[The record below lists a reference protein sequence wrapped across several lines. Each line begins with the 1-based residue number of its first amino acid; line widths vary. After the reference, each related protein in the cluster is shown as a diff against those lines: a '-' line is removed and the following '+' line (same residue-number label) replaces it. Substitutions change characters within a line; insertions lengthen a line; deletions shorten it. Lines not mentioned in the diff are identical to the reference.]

1 MDIWNST
8 VDELIG
14 VLESEGLSRAF
25 VITDPRDGVVRPSHA
40 SLQPLA
46 DAMGAD
52 DNYYA
57 HEGCF
62 FEIGSESNHMLGAF
76 VHRTKRGQSAGGVR
90 YWRYPMVKDYIRDG
104 LRLSR
109 GMGHKNAL
117 AGIWWGGGKG
127 VVARRESM
135 DHRDPDIRAAVYR
148 DYGRFVSSLHGC
160 YITAEDA
167 GTSPEDMAWVFRTTR
182 YTTCIPR
189 EFGGSG
195 NPSIPTARGVV
206 AAMEAALQH
215 LEFGTLKNKT
225 VAMQGLGNVS
235 FHMIGELLEGGV
247 DRIVGT
253 DIELAAVQAVSDRY
267 DDARLDTRVVSLD
280 DVSIFSEACD
290 IFAPN
295 AVGAILNPQTIPL
308 LNARVV
314 CGAANNQL
322 ELSPRDARSLQEAD
336 ILYVPDFL
344 ANRMGIVNCS
354 NEQYG
359 IIDGDPAIESHL
371 DHDAPFGVFQRCL
384 EVCSRAASSGGTPAE
399 EAEALADELS
409 EERHPMWGHRGRLII
424 DHLVSTGWVD
434 GGLAI

>member
-1 MDIWNST
+1 VDIWSST
-8 VDELIG
+8 VDEFIG
-14 VLESEGLSRAF
+14 ALESEKLTRAF
-25 VITDPRDGVVRPSHA
+25 VITDPLDGVVRPSHPL
-40 SLQPLA
+40 LQPLA
-46 DAMGAD
+46 DAMAAD

-62 FEIGSESNHMLGAF
+62 FEIGSESNHLLGAF
-76 VHRTKRGQSAGGVR
+76 VHRTKRGQAAGGVR
-90 YWRYPMVKDYIRDG
+90 YWRYPKVKDYTRDG

-135 DHRDPDIRAAVYR
+135 DHRDPDVRAAVYR
-148 DYGRFVSSLHGC
+148 DYGRFVSSLNGC

-167 GTSPEDMAWVFRTTR
+167 GTTPEDMAWVFRTTR

-189 EFGGSG
+189 KFGGSG

-215 LEFGTLKNKT
+215 LELGTLQNKT

-235 FHMIGELLEGGV
+235 V

-253 DIELAAVQAVSDRY
+253 DIDLAAVQAAGDRY
-267 DDARLDTRVVSLD
+267 NDARLETRFVSLE
-280 DVSIFSEACD
+280 DVTIFSETCD

-308 LNARVV
+308 LKTRVV

-322 ELSPRDARSLQEAD
+322 ELSPRDARAMHEAD

-371 DHDAPFGVFQRCL
+371 QRDVPFGIFQRCL
-384 EVCSRAASSGGTPAE
+384 DVCSRAAASGRTPAE
-399 EAEALADELS
+399 EAEVLADELS
-409 EERHPMWGHRGRLII
+409 EEPHPLWGHRGRLII
-424 DHLVSTGWVD
+424 DHLVTEGWID
-434 GGLAI
+434 GESR